1 MTATKET
8 VYKYQSSDGFLP
20 KGSPTYTV
28 FGQGYWSDTS
38 RWKEIGSGYR
48 QSIEWTTNGDSYFVV
63 SPRLKGRIEKLAV
76 LLNVIVNWR
85 PDTSAASGRPSYT
98 IYKFLELQK
107 STDVDGYEVWKDAS
121 GWLRDCSRVNALVK
135 DLLSTKQS
143 SFFSFSWH
151 ISTPFGIVMK
161 IKDTPERQFHFTNW
175 YWKP

>member
-76 LLNVIVNWR
+76 LLNVSVSWR
-85 PDTSAASGRPSYT
+85 PNPSVSSGNPKYM

-121 GWLRDCSRVNALVK
+121 GFLRDGSRINTLVK
-135 DLLSTKQS
+135 NLLSTKQG
-143 SFFSFSWH
+143 SFFSFSWD
-151 ISTPFGIVMK
+151 ISPSFGIV
-161 IKDTPERQFHFTNW
+161 IKTKDLPS
-175 YWKP
+175 K